1 MQVMHNQE
9 KSQEKA
15 KQKAPMDSD
24 DESSVHCNKENDVL
38 LKPTVITKQAKQ
50 APRAQMPLKSRKVI
64 SNEQDDDD
72 DASHGVVNAGGAG
85 SSNSGMM
92 GKDTTK

>member
-1 MQVMHNQE
+1 MY
-9 KSQEKA
+9 
-15 KQKAPMDSD
+15 SD
-24 DESSVHCNKENDVL
+24 DESSVHCNKENDVV

-72 DASHGVVNAGGAG
+72 DDDASHGVVNAGGAG